1 MIATW
6 RVSAAVLLAGQ
17 LVAGGPAEAASLAL
31 PRNAP
36 APLLV
41 QVQDQGTHRM
51 SRLWQ
56 NRSIIE
62 NALRAPSP
70 EEVLEVEPAL
80 PQPRVLKAPE
90 AELEP
95 ELETEPEPE
104 PETQVA
110 AEAEE
115 RVSCD
120 AAADIVRDYGF
131 SDVRSAGC
139 AGEVYEFSATR
150 DGTAY
155 SIGVAAASGEIAE
168 VKRQ

>member
-1 MIATW
+1 MI
-6 RVSAAVLLAGQ
+6 L
-17 LVAGGPAEAASLAL
+17 
-31 PRNAP
+31 
-36 APLLV
+36 

-62 NALRAPSP
+62 NALRAPSS
-70 EEVLEVEPAL
+70 EELLEVEPAL
-80 PQPRVLKAPE
+80 PRPRVLKAPE
-90 AELEP
+90 AE
-95 ELETEPEPE
+95 PEPE
-104 PETQVA
+104 PETEVA
-110 AEAEE
+110 IEAEPSL
-115 RVSCD
+115 SCE
-120 AAADIVRDYGF
+120 AAADVVRGYGF
-131 SDVRSAGC
+131 SDVRSDGC